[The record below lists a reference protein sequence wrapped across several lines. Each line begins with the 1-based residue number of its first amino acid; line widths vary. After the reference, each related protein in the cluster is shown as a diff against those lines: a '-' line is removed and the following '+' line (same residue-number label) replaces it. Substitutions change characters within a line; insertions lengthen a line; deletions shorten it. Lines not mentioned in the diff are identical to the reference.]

1 MYSLSDYI
9 FKNLKKII
17 ILVMYQFIFKKDS
30 SWLLVSG
37 YDILLNHSIYIPD
50 SYNYYIILTAD
61 NINLPIKLFTWI
73 ISINLFMYYRCT
85 HYETNYIDF
94 VEVD

>member
-50 SYNYYIILTAD
+50 SYN
-61 NINLPIKLFTWI
+61 
-73 ISINLFMYYRCT
+73 
-85 HYETNYIDF
+85 
-94 VEVD
+94 